1 MADANPA
8 SGRGD
13 KRAPVPGVRS
23 NLALRVASAA
33 VLAPLALVTA
43 YLGGWPFAAFWAIA
57 AAAVLWEWNKLVT
70 GTIWTLAGLIY
81 AGIMLLAPVVLRAD
95 PNYGF
100 FAIALLFAIV
110 WTTDILGYFGGRAIG
125 GPKLMPAVSPKKTWS
140 GALVGTLGA
149 MVAAIIVARWFGA
162 AALLP
167 VAGIAIILSVTAQF
181 GDLLESWIKRRFGAK
196 DASQIIPG
204 HGGVMDRL
212 DGFWAAALVASVIG
226 IAHGGFDDA
235 ARGLLVW

>member
-1 MADANPA
+1 M
-8 SGRGD
+8 
-13 KRAPVPGVRS
+13 
-23 NLALRVASAA
+23 

-70 GTIWTLAGLIY
+70 GAIWTLAGPIY

-95 PNYGF
+95 PNHGF
-100 FAIALLFAIV
+100 FAIVFLFAIV

-149 MVAAIIVARWFGA
+149 ILAAIVVARWFGA

-167 VAGIAIILSVTAQF
+167 VASIAIILSVTAQV

-212 DGFWAAALVASVIG
+212 DGFWAAALVASIIG